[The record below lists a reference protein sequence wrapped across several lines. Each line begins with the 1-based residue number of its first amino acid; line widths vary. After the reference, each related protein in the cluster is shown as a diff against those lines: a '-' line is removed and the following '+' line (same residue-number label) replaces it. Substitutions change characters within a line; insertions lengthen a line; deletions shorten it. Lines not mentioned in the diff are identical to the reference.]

1 MGSLCCKPS
10 PPPYTESDET
20 TPLVKGFPEGWVL
33 TVAKESWPATYVID
47 AISTMAAT
55 RGDLNANTVSVRFN
69 NRSPLRTVKAF
80 SVRDPAGDVDIALAS
95 QVACAMPLIEKLGA
109 TSREIDELER
119 MIAEFMEKGTRPRTI
134 EL

>member
-20 TPLVKGFPEGWVL
+20 TALVKGSPEGWVL
-33 TVAKESWPATYVID
+33 TVAKNSWPATYVID

-55 RGDLNANTVSVRFN
+55 RGDVNANTVSVRFN
-69 NRSPLRTVKAF
+69 NRSSLRTVKAF

-95 QVACAMPLIEKLGA
+95 QVASAMPLIRKLGP
-109 TSREIDELER
+109 TSRETDALEL
-119 MIAEFMEKGTRPRTI
+119 MIADFMEKGVPPRTI
-134 EL
+134 EF